1 MFTNDTNQGVRN
13 LKSPV
18 VYNKTPILKP
28 QGLKS
33 KIKSSESTTPHSNP
47 STEDYLKGT
56 NCFIFNWDIVKG
68 KAKVNKRYL
77 APKISDNKLFRSSSK
92 GKLFKL
98 SENLSIIIPNKRNSK
113 EQANNNL
120 QQNEFDDEFGNLGS
134 VNKKNVIK
142 RPNQKD
148 SNCSIVITSNHG
160 RKISYFTFD
169 PTNTNAPCKVVSTKV
184 SNRKAIMRVF
194 YGLRIAT

>member
-56 NCFIFNWDIVKG
+56 NCFIL
-68 KAKVNKRYL
+68 RY
-77 APKISDNKLFRSSSK
+77 SQR
-92 GKLFKL
+92 
-98 SENLSIIIPNKRNSK
+98 
-113 EQANNNL
+113 
-120 QQNEFDDEFGNLGS
+120 
-134 VNKKNVIK
+134 
-142 RPNQKD
+142 
-148 SNCSIVITSNHG
+148 
-160 RKISYFTFD
+160 
-169 PTNTNAPCKVVSTKV
+169 
-184 SNRKAIMRVF
+184 
-194 YGLRIAT
+194 